1 MCSLKITLTLHVQ
14 QEPLL
19 PQNVNRLLLNTPEMG
34 NCKRKEK
41 KSFDALDLRYIVIK
55 NCLKTKKELLRFA
68 NKQLHEGKTGTT
80 IYILN
85 NTTCTIKIMDTCR
98 EMEDATKDEDRE
110 SKSRLCSEG

>member
-68 NKQLHEGKTGTT
+68 NKQLHEEKTDTT
-80 IYILN
+80 LYILN
-85 NTTCTIKIMDTCR
+85 NTLPPAPPCN
-98 EMEDATKDEDRE
+98 KDHGHMLGNGR
-110 SKSRLCSEG
+110 CNEG